1 MRTVARGRGGV
12 RNTSGFTQKRQAR
25 GGAHLGLHRSHWVPQ
40 VGTSQP
46 EVWVVRSVGRSVG
59 WSVGRSV
66 DPSVCVSVG
75 VVGGSIGQLVRWQVM
90 SHVGQSIGRFVR
102 LRRSGA
108 GAAGAVSVAVRI
120 APAPG
125 ATPRASLR
133 FCLPQV
139 GHTSGFTAAARC
151 PRWGH
156 HSEARGVP
164 HPPPSPGYRTHYMT
178 HPGYPGFIVRF
189 QEVDD

>member
-1 MRTVARGRGGV
+1 MDTVARGRGGV

-59 WSVGRSV
+59 RSGRSVGRVGRSVGWSVGRSV

-102 LRRSGA
+102 LRRSG
-108 GAAGAVSVAVRI
+108 R
-120 APAPG
+120 
-125 ATPRASLR
+125 R
-133 FCLPQV
+133 
-139 GHTSGFTAAARC
+139 
-151 PRWGH
+151 
-156 HSEARGVP
+156 
-164 HPPPSPGYRTHYMT
+164 
-178 HPGYPGFIVRF
+178 
-189 QEVDD
+189 

>member
-1 MRTVARGRGGV
+1 MV
-12 RNTSGFTQKRQAR
+12 R
-25 GGAHLGLHRSHWVPQ
+25 W
-40 VGTSQP
+40 
-46 EVWVVRSVGRSVG
+46 
-59 WSVGRSV
+59 
-66 DPSVCVSVG
+66 SVCVSVG

-164 HPPPSPGYRTHYMT
+164 HPPPSPGYRTHYMNSDDLHDLLPACT
-178 HPGYPGFIVRF
+178 LNDWRTCPEVSLASCRF
-189 QEVDD
+189 AKSTYRLQGACSKLAPAQESGLTSWTSAGTAPAMRDVE